1 MVAQANEANNVT
13 DETPAKAAL
22 LRVLRLAFLGMREC
36 NFEADEVIID
46 PRMTRLRLL

>member
-1 MVAQANEANNVT
+1 MT
-13 DETPAKAAL
+13 SHLPTPTPAKAAP
-22 LRVLRLAFLGMREC
+22 LRALRLAFLGMGEC